1 MNFRERMKIANE
13 QNARHQGNYF
23 FSCLVM
29 TTLLC
34 LIPILFGMFNR
45 VQDKKRNMSN
55 GLRGA
60 TFHDVIQVDSVDYND
75 EDWLPLSIDYS
86 AIPGLMGYGELPEQ
100 GHSYIFEE
108 CFPEVCRYIREN
120 SSFHHLVDENGTR
133 EMLIQST
140 MWEVLDITLESGY
153 SPREAEGIYADN
165 ENQYYQTYFYYYGS
179 DFEDKLPIGTVRIRE
194 ANTSQG
200 TLLFRY
206 IVAGYLKKGSR
217 VFTLDSTDFYA
228 EGDPSTVLDKQFVK
242 AFTDDKMFSTFLVMD
257 GTRTKEEVEKSLR
270 MQSENIGVYWIEDE
284 FTLNMQ
290 AYEQIFKV
298 LLEMAIIILSA
309 GICLISLS
317 EIIFLLGE
325 AQIYGI
331 WYSCGMKGRDLV
343 WILCLQNVRRMRA
356 PIICGAV
363 SSWLT
368 TGILSERVDFWNI
381 TLLDVKRICLI
392 NYPMILGVS
401 CLIIIMT
408 TLIPWL
414 FMRRKTPSVLLRM
427 NK

>member
-1 MNFRERMKIANE
+1 MIFRERMRIANE
-13 QNARHQGNYF
+13 QNAHHQGNYF

-34 LIPILFGMFNR
+34 LIPVLIGMFNR

-55 GLRGA
+55 GLKGA
-60 TFHDVIQVDSVDYND
+60 TFQDVIQVDSVDYED
-75 EDWLPLSIDYS
+75 EIWLPLSIDYS
-86 AIPGLMGYGELPEQ
+86 VISGVKGYGDLPEQ
-100 GHSYIFEE
+100 GHSYISEE
-108 CFPEVCRYIREN
+108 CFPEVCRVIREN
-120 SSFHHLVDENGTR
+120 SSFRHLLDENGAR

-153 SPREAEGIYADN
+153 TPQEAETLYVDN
-165 ENQYYQTYFYYYGS
+165 ENQYYQTYYCYYGS

-200 TLLFRY
+200 TGMFRY

-217 VFTLDSTDFYA
+217 VFTLDSTDFYS

-242 AFTDDKMFSTFLVMD
+242 TYTDDVMYSTYLVVD
-257 GTRTKEEVEKSLR
+257 GTQTKEEVEKNLR
-270 MQSENIGVYWIEDE
+270 MQSEAIGVYWIEDE

-290 AYEQIFKV
+290 AYERVFKV

-309 GICLISLS
+309 GVVMISLG

-325 AQIYGI
+325 ARIYGV
-331 WYSCGMKGRDLV
+331 WYSCGMTGRDLS

-356 PIICGAV
+356 PIFCGAV
-363 SSWLT
+363 TSWFT
-368 TGILSERVDFWNI
+368 IGALSGKENFWSF
-381 TLLDVKRICLI
+381 TLSDVKLI
-392 NYPMILGVS
+392 GLHIYPLILGVA
-401 CLIIIMT
+401 CLIVIMT
-408 TLIPWL
+408 TVIPWL
-414 FMRRKTPSVLLRM
+414 FMRKKTPSVLVRM